1 HPDRLADDRSVLP
14 RSAEAPGVERSDA
27 RGRRRRDCPHRR
39 RRLRRRRQ
47 PRARRAHRDLAGRSG
62 RSLRASRRPR
72 SGAERPALPRLRP
85 RLHGRG
91 RTVLVSHRRPR
102 CGRTP
107 RRRAPGAARQRQR
120 LRARAAAPARHAHL
134 LFGSRGGEPS
144 RSGALGDRRR
154 SRAPHAGRGAD
165 RAAGRLHVVPFRH
178 RAARPERDGV
188 LRDLMEL
195 FGALYGTAA
204 MREAFGARRR
214 VAAMLRFESAL
225 ARAEARAGVIP
236 EDAAAAIEAAAADP
250 ERIDLAAIAA
260 SADTVGYPVVALTK
274 QLARLAGDDAGRYVH
289 WGATIE
295 ALAALAKLH
304 RDDTMPGRTHLQ
316 HALPITFGY
325 ACAVWLAPLLEHRR
339 RLRDVF
345 ARSRVLQFGGAVG
358 TLASLGARGREVAL
372 ALACELDLHAADAP
386 WHVDRSAFAE
396 VACALGIACGSLAK
410 IATDVILLM
419 QTEVAEAAEPHAPG
433 RGGSSTMPQKRNPIA
448 SEYVIAAT
456 RGVHALVP
464 LMLQAMPGDHQ
475 RSTGPWQSEEIALP
489 QICVLASAAF
499 AHARTIVEG
508 LSVDAARMR
517 ANLDETHG
525 LIVAEA
531 VSMALA
537 ERVGHARAHAIVESA
552 SSEAIAARRPLLD
565 VLAVRPDVAAHV
577 DRAQLAELLDPARYV
592 GEAGA
597 VVDRVL
603 ASIAAEPNGL

>member
-1 HPDRLADDRSVLP
+1 
-14 RSAEAPGVERSDA
+14 
-27 RGRRRRDCPHRR
+27 
-39 RRLRRRRQ
+39 
-47 PRARRAHRDLAGRSG
+47 
-62 RSLRASRRPR
+62 
-72 SGAERPALPRLRP
+72 
-85 RLHGRG
+85 
-91 RTVLVSHRRPR
+91 
-102 CGRTP
+102 
-107 RRRAPGAARQRQR
+107 
-120 LRARAAAPARHAHL
+120 
-134 LFGSRGGEPS
+134 
-144 RSGALGDRRR
+144 
-154 SRAPHAGRGAD
+154 
-165 RAAGRLHVVPFRH
+165 
-178 RAARPERDGV
+178 
-188 LRDLMEL
+188 MEL

-289 WGATIE
+289 WGATTQDVLDSATVLQLRDAWALLAPDLDATIE